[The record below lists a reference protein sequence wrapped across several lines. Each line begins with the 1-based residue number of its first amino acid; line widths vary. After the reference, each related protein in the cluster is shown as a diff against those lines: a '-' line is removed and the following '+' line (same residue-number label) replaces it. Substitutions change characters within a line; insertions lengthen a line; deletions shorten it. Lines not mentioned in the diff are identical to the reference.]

1 MLKKVKYIPQIL
13 QTECG
18 LVNIAMLSRYYGKH
32 IELNDL
38 REYVQPG
45 RDGIGISNLVKIL
58 QSLDFDCNVYK
69 VNVEML
75 SGIKLPAILYI
86 DNNHFVILE
95 KISKRKYTVVDPAL
109 GRIQYKEE
117 ELREKFSN
125 IAVQAVPNEKF
136 EKVKRKQST
145 WKYFIPIIKESKDK
159 LIKVTCYSMALYII
173 NLVITSYTQK
183 FVDHMDSIS
192 TSNVM
197 TIMMIMLSFAIVM
210 FLNSIESVYLK
221 ANLYKDFSEYT
232 YEHLINAPYSFFES
246 RSHGNLA
253 FSLESISIVKNMYA
267 EKMVDFFISFGGLI
281 VLLIYLYFLSPV
293 MGIIVVFILLS
304 TAIIL
309 KFFSKKVLMLN
320 QLEIANLAKLQ
331 EIQLDILY
339 SIFNIKITGIQE
351 QIYNLWNKKFL
362 ETNERTKKRDKMQG
376 YYSTLS
382 SLVQIIMPLLV
393 LFIGMKLISGTGI
406 TLGKVMAAY
415 TVTSLIAGYAI
426 SIFTTMNYFE
436 LSEQY
441 LERVKDI
448 TDQAFEKNGTT
459 MFKKED
465 FQEIEFR
472 NVSFRYSPQ
481 ASDVL
486 KNINFVIKKG
496 QKVAIVGKSGC
507 GKSTLSKLLLNLYS
521 VTGGEILVNG
531 LNIEEYDKKSYRTS
545 FGVVPQDTSLE
556 NKTIYDNIKMNRE
569 ELTEENIVTACERAN
584 IAHEIEE
591 MPMKYKTLVS
601 DMGMNLSGGQR
612 QRILLARA
620 LAGNPEIV
628 IFDEAT
634 SSLDSINESYISEGL
649 SNNKATQ
656 IIIAHRLST
665 IIDSDMIL
673 VFDDGCL
680 VEYGRHSELMEHKA
694 TYYELYEKSVQGME

>member
-232 YEHLINAPYSFFES
+232 YEHLI
-246 RSHGNLA
+246 
-253 FSLESISIVKNMYA
+253 
-267 EKMVDFFISFGGLI
+267 
-281 VLLIYLYFLSPV
+281 
-293 MGIIVVFILLS
+293 
-304 TAIIL
+304 
-309 KFFSKKVLMLN
+309 
-320 QLEIANLAKLQ
+320 
-331 EIQLDILY
+331 
-339 SIFNIKITGIQE
+339 
-351 QIYNLWNKKFL
+351 
-362 ETNERTKKRDKMQG
+362 
-376 YYSTLS
+376 
-382 SLVQIIMPLLV
+382 
-393 LFIGMKLISGTGI
+393 
-406 TLGKVMAAY
+406 
-415 TVTSLIAGYAI
+415 
-426 SIFTTMNYFE
+426 
-436 LSEQY
+436 
-441 LERVKDI
+441 
-448 TDQAFEKNGTT
+448 TDT
-459 MFKKED
+459 
-465 FQEIEFR
+465 
-472 NVSFRYSPQ
+472 
-481 ASDVL
+481 
-486 KNINFVIKKG
+486 
-496 QKVAIVGKSGC
+496 
-507 GKSTLSKLLLNLYS
+507 
-521 VTGGEILVNG
+521 
-531 LNIEEYDKKSYRTS
+531 
-545 FGVVPQDTSLE
+545 
-556 NKTIYDNIKMNRE
+556 
-569 ELTEENIVTACERAN
+569 
-584 IAHEIEE
+584 
-591 MPMKYKTLVS
+591 
-601 DMGMNLSGGQR
+601 
-612 QRILLARA
+612 
-620 LAGNPEIV
+620 
-628 IFDEAT
+628 
-634 SSLDSINESYISEGL
+634 
-649 SNNKATQ
+649 
-656 IIIAHRLST
+656 
-665 IIDSDMIL
+665 
-673 VFDDGCL
+673 
-680 VEYGRHSELMEHKA
+680 
-694 TYYELYEKSVQGME
+694 